1 FMKSEDIIKELK
13 SEIVCKMSSI
23 VQESLAQIVQDEIG
37 KSLGK
42 SLMQGE
48 FLRSINKDI
57 RTGLINIYNEINGV
71 KSSVT
76 SGTQE
81 QAKKIFNDTE
91 NKLDY
96 IIQSTEEASFEIMDQ
111 VEDIQDIQS
120 QNNEIINNRI
130 KDEEVK
136 QKLIERNN
144 LIDYKLNLIMTLLSF
159 QDITGQHIKKIINV
173 LKSIEKVVLDV
184 YVSSGVMMQ
193 SKYANPDKDIDEIK
207 NESEQKIKKY
217 IDSQKFNQADV
228 DYLLSQ
234 LM

>member
-1 FMKSEDIIKELK
+1 MKSEDILKELK
-13 SEIVCKMSSI
+13 DEIVCKMSSI

-48 FLRSINKDI
+48 FLRSINKDV

-111 VEDIQDIQS
+111 VEDIQNIQS
-120 QNNEIINNRI
+120 QNNKIINNRI

-217 IDSQKFNQADV
+217 IDSQ
-228 DYLLSQ
+228 
-234 LM
+234 

>member
-1 FMKSEDIIKELK
+1 MKSEDILKELK
-13 SEIVCKMSSI
+13 DEIVCKMSSI

-48 FLRSINKDI
+48 FLRSINKDV

-111 VEDIQDIQS
+111 VEDIQNIQS
-120 QNNEIINNRI
+120 QNNKIINNRI